1 MKNECHRMLSFTRK
15 QTVCARVWYRYLHRF
30 GRFVANM
37 TCSHVLHDGA
47 VGPGGESGARV
58 IVVQRRKVGLGA
70 MCPTKTDLFE
80 SNSTGTHGVLASIL
94 QIDGTN
100 NGVIQKSVSKKIDF
114 FLFEV
119 MYISDNARNPI
130 ASQPHCQP
138 PQSASLCYLGIPL
151 LEAYG

>member
-47 VGPGGESGARV
+47 VGPGGECGARV

-70 MCPTKTDLFE
+70 MCPPKPICLNRIVPGHMKFW
-80 SNSTGTHGVLASIL
+80 LAFCRL
-94 QIDGTN
+94 MEQTT
-100 NGVIQKSVSKKIDF
+100 
-114 FLFEV
+114 
-119 MYISDNARNPI
+119 A
-130 ASQPHCQP
+130 
-138 PQSASLCYLGIPL
+138 
-151 LEAYG
+151 